1 MSEAVTPP
9 KPPAPKI
16 IRAANV
22 GGLAIVILLLS
33 TIIASLSSGFLSP
46 QVFYRPSIYSP

>member
-1 MSEAVTPP
+1 MNTMSEATTTSKP
-9 KPPAPKI
+9 KESKFHLAAFI

-33 TIIASLSSGFLSP
+33 TIIASLAPGFL
-46 QVFYRPSIYSP
+46 